1 MQWRRTTI
9 ESGALSTHTQLH
21 ICLILLTTLASEQV
35 GKKQIHKRLP
45 AKRRP
50 PRSAIRTRTHTALTS
65 KILPYSTIIPSP
77 RNGPLTL
84 NNLQAGGFLK
94 VITTGVYHWWRRAG
108 GENPSP
114 PKKKPSFDFGK
125 LPAINAIPSPLTQ
138 SFSSLV
144 SRVNV
149 PPSSQQPAVS
159 SGGRLAEG
167 ELGGCYAG

>member
-50 PRSAIRTRTHTALTS
+50 PRSAIRARTHTALTS

-77 RNGPLTL
+77 HNGPLTL

-94 VITTGVYHWWRRAG
+94 VITTGVYHWWRRAR
-108 GENPSP
+108 GE
-114 PKKKPSFDFGK
+114 KKTTQKPSFHFGK
-125 LPAINAIPSPLTQ
+125 LPAINAIPSPLTPHTVFQLSGFQ
-138 SFSSLV
+138 SKC
-144 SRVNV
+144 
-149 PPSSQQPAVS
+149 PSQQPAVS